1 MIDTKKI
8 NTEKR
13 NPNTTHIDRLPT
25 LEMVGLM
32 HRESKRAF
40 DAVDAVLPF
49 VAEAVDRIAAGF
61 ERGGRL
67 YYVGAGTS
75 GRLGVLDAS
84 ECPPTFGVDDDLV
97 VGIIAGGDKALRKSS
112 EGAEDSFECGYAE
125 ICNRALTENDVLVGI
140 AASGRTPY
148 VLGAMKAAKDAG
160 ATVCSVTSTPG
171 SPVDLAADIRISPDT
186 GPEVVTG
193 STRLKS
199 GTAQKLI
206 LNMLST
212 CAMIKTGRVYE
223 NLMICVRPTNEK
235 LKARCAN
242 IAAEILGIDAGEAYG
257 ILEKNEFDIKKVIE
271 LYKK

>member
-1 MIDTKKI
+1 MIETKKI

-13 NPNTTHIDRLPT
+13 NPNTTHIDSLPT
-25 LEMVGLM
+25 LEMVCLM

-40 DAVDAVLPF
+40 DAVDEILPAV
-49 VAEAVDRIAAGF
+49 AQAVDRIADGF
-61 ERGGRL
+61 SRGGHL

-84 ECPPTFGVDDDLV
+84 ECPPTFGVDDDMV
-97 VGIIAGGDKALRKSS
+97 VGIIAGGDRALRKSS
-112 EGAEDSFECGYAE
+112 EGAEDSFEAGFDE
-125 ICNRALTENDVLVGI
+125 IIRRSPGENDVLVGI

-148 VLGAMKAAKDAG
+148 VLGAMTAAKQCG
-160 ATVCSVTSTPG
+160 ATVCSISSTPG
-171 SPVDLAADIRISPDT
+171 SPVDQLADIRLSADT

-223 NLMICVRPTNEK
+223 NLMICVRPTNDK

-242 IAAEILGIDAGEAYG
+242 ITAEILGIGPDEAYA
-257 ILEKNEFDIKKVIE
+257 ILEKNGFDIRKVIDI
-271 LYKK
+271 YKK

>member
-1 MIDTKKI
+1 MINTDKI

-13 NPNTTHIDRLPT
+13 NPNTTHIDSLPT
-25 LEMVGLM
+25 LDMVTLM
-32 HRESKRAF
+32 HSESRRAF
-40 DAVDAVLPF
+40 DAINDVLPQ
-49 VAEAVDRIAAGF
+49 VAQAVDKIAEAF
-61 ERGGRL
+61 ENGGHL
-67 YYVGAGTS
+67 YYIGAGTS

-97 VGIIAGGDKALRKSS
+97 IGIIAGGDKALRKSS
-112 EGAEDSFECGYAE
+112 EGAEDSYDNGYNE
-125 ICNRALTENDVLVGI
+125 IKSRNFSKNDVLVGI

-148 VLGAMKAAKDAG
+148 VLGAMAAAKEAG
-160 ATVCSVTSTPG
+160 ATVCSISSSPG
-171 SPVDLAADIRISPDT
+171 SKLDEAADIRMSVDT

-223 NLMICVRPTNEK
+223 NLMICVKPTNDK

-242 IAAEILGIDAGEAYG
+242 IVSEILGVEAEQAYEM
-257 ILEKNEFDIKKVIE
+257 LSENEFDIKKVIE
-271 LYKK
+271 KYKN

>member
-1 MIDTKKI
+1 MINTDKI

-13 NPNTTHIDRLPT
+13 NPNTTHIDTLPT
-25 LEMVGLM
+25 LDMVTLM
-32 HRESKRAF
+32 HSESKAAF
-40 DAVDAVLPF
+40 DAIDAVLPE
-49 VAEAVDRIAAGF
+49 VAQAVDKIAEAF
-61 ERGGRL
+61 NNGGHL

-84 ECPPTFGVDDDLV
+84 ECPPTFGVDDSLV

-112 EGAEDSFECGYAE
+112 EGAEDSFDTGYAE
-125 ICNRALTENDVLVGI
+125 IKSRELTANDVLVGI

-148 VLGAMKAAKDAG
+148 VLGAMAAAKEAG
-160 ATVCSVTSTPG
+160 ATVCSISSSPG
-171 SPVDLAADIRISPDT
+171 SKLDQAADIKMSVDT

-212 CAMIKTGRVYE
+212 CSMIKTGRVYE
-223 NLMICVRPTNEK
+223 NLMICVKPTNDK

-242 IAAEILGIDAGEAYG
+242 IVSEILDIDAEKAYG
-257 ILEKNEFDIKKVIE
+257 LLSENKFDIKKVIKK
-271 LYKK
+271 YKT

>member
-1 MIDTKKI
+1 MINTEKI

-13 NPNTTHIDRLPT
+13 NPNTTHIDSLPT
-25 LEMVGLM
+25 LDMVSLM

-40 DAVDAVLPF
+40 DAVDEILPAV
-49 VAEAVDRIAAGF
+49 AQAVDRIADGF
-61 ERGGRL
+61 SRGGRL

-84 ECPPTFGVDDDLV
+84 ECPPTFGVDDGLV

-112 EGAEDSFECGYAE
+112 EGAEDSFELGFEE
-125 ICNRALTENDVLVGI
+125 IASRGLTDADVLVGI

-148 VLGAMKAAKDAG
+148 VLGAMTAAKQAG
-160 ATVCSVTSTPG
+160 ATVCSISSTPG
-171 SPVDLAADIRISPDT
+171 SPVDQLADIRMSPDT

-223 NLMICVRPTNEK
+223 NLMICVRPSNDK

-242 IAAEILGIDAGEAYG
+242 ITAEILGITADKAFELLSLHDFN
-257 ILEKNEFDIKKVIE
+257 IREVIDE
-271 LYKK
+271 YKK

>member
-1 MIDTKKI
+1 MINTDKI

-13 NPNTTHIDRLPT
+13 NPNTTHIDSLNT
-25 LEMVGLM
+25 LDMVTLM
-32 HRESKRAF
+32 HSESKRAY
-40 DAVDAVLPF
+40 DAIDVALPEIAKAVDK
-49 VAEAVDRIAAGF
+49 IAYAF
-61 ERGGRL
+61 TRGGHL
-67 YYVGAGTS
+67 YYIGAGTS

-112 EGAEDSFECGYAE
+112 EGAEDSYDNGYNE
-125 ICNRALTENDVLVGI
+125 IKGRNLSENDVLVGI

-148 VLGAMKAAKDAG
+148 VLGAMAAAKEAG
-160 ATVCSVTSTPG
+160 ATVCSISSSPG
-171 SPVDLAADIRISPDT
+171 SKLDQAADIKMSVDT

-223 NLMICVRPTNEK
+223 NLMICVRPTNDK

-242 IAAEILGIDAGEAYG
+242 IVSEILDIPSDEAYK
-257 ILEKNEFDIKKVIE
+257 ILSENEFDIKKVIDK
-271 LYKK
+271 YKK